1 MAVITVALV
10 RWFFYKEETA
20 DLFGGNTHIIIKTD
34 RTIPNRLVEE
44 IKIPVRKSYFR
55 ESKI

>member
-20 DLFGGNTHIIIKTD
+20 DSYKGNTHIIIQTD
-34 RTIPNRLVEE
+34 RTSPYRLVEE
-44 IKIPVRKSYFR
+44 IKIPVK
-55 ESKI
+55 